1 MEHRKYI
8 IENGEPVEAQVGD
21 TPTHILVPIDDYIA
35 AKTVAVESIAAEVYA
50 PNRSVEAYLTFE
62 EFWKKY
68 PRKVAK
74 KEAMK
79 AWAKMDAGQRR
90 AAIETIG
97 SHSWVWANEG
107 RGSRTVP
114 HAATW
119 LNGERWEDEVG
130 FAPETD
136 TRIPNNRTTR
146 SQDVLDQMEQGQ

>member
-1 MEHRKYI
+1 MELHEYSTD
-8 IENGEPVEAQVGD
+8 E
-21 TPTHILVPIDDYIA
+21 LVA
-35 AKTVAVESIAAEVYA
+35 ELNRRNVSVATGVALDLIGPGS
-50 PNRSVEAYLTFE
+50 FDG
-62 EFWKKY
+62 FWEKY

-90 AAIETIG
+90 AAIETID